1 MRRVSAIT
9 RHLNAPARLP
19 AFSTL
24 SASRVHGDH
33 TLRRII
39 RFVDTNGKTVFGQPI
54 ATDVTSAHI
63 IEGCIYGEPKLTDK
77 VAKIGKLLAP
87 IEPTQLLCI
96 GLNYKPHAKESKMAI
111 PTNPLLFFKNLGAVT
126 GPFDPI
132 VIPKVTTNTVDYEVE
147 LAVVIGKACKNVSE
161 EKALD
166 YVLGYTVANDVS
178 ERGWQLE
185 AKLGGGQWN
194 RGKGFDTFCPLGP
207 SLVLA
212 PFVDPTNLTLTTV
225 VNGKELQRG
234 NTSEMI
240 FSVRKLIS
248 FLSQDT
254 TLLPG
259 TVILTGTPEGIG
271 WARSPQVLLKAG
283 DRVDITISGIGTIS
297 NPVVNAP

>member
-1 MRRVSAIT
+1 V
-9 RHLNAPARLP
+9 P
-19 AFSTL
+19 
-24 SASRVHGDH
+24 VHGSG
-33 TLRRII
+33 LRRII
-39 RFVDTNGKTVFGQPI
+39 RFVDPAGKTVYGQPI
-54 ATDVTSAHI
+54 ATDVTSAHL
-63 IEGCIYGEPKLTDK
+63 IEGCIYDKPKLTDTVVKIKK
-77 VAKIGKLLAP
+77 VLAP
-87 IEPTQLLCI
+87 IAPTGIFCI

-111 PTNPLLFFKNLGAVT
+111 PANPLLFHKNLSAVT

-132 VIPKVTTNTVDYEVE
+132 KIPRVTTNTVDYEVE
-147 LAVVIGKACKNVSE
+147 LAVVIGKSCKNVSE
-161 EKALD
+161 ADALD

-194 RGKGFDTFCPLGP
+194 RGKSFDTFCPLGP

-212 PFVDPTNLTLTTV
+212 PFLDPETLTLTTV
-225 VNGKELQRG
+225 VNGRELQRG
-234 NTSEMI
+234 HTSDMI

-271 WARSPQVLLKAG
+271 WARDPKVLLKAG

-297 NPVVNAP
+297 NPVENA